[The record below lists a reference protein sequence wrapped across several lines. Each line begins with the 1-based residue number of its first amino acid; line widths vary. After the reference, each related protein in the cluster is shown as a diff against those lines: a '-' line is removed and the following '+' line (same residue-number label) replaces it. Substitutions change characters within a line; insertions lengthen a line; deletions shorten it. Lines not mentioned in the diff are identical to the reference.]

1 MSATTGPVAI
11 NTFREAVRD
20 RVLYNLIFFALVMIG
35 AAILVGQISI
45 GIERLVIVNLGLS
58 AISLF
63 GLVMAIFIGVG
74 LVSKEIE
81 KRTLY
86 SLLAK
91 PIRRWEFLVGKY
103 AGLLLTL
110 TVNTAFMTLGLAGAL
125 FYVGRPLVQQDV
137 SDVSIAIA
145 IYFILLGL
153 ALVTALAIF
162 FCASRPDAFHVIYA
176 GDLHHGN
183 ICKGHSRFRRFHTQS
198 LGESIDAGGL
208 LSSPEFSQLQR
219 HRGGRVWRADPIFP
233 GCPEHSICSVLR
245 DFAFAGVV
253 RYFFEPRPKMSSP
266 NRRLVWIT
274 AACVPLLFVC
284 VAALQAGIDARTRSA
299 VQERDELLLSSPSAV
314 QKISLGYD
322 SLMADIYWTRTV
334 QYYGSRVAT
343 DHPNFDLLW
352 PLLDITTTLDPK
364 LVIAYRFGAVF
375 LSEKGRGG
383 AGRTDL
389 AIELVKRGI
398 AANPDQWILGSDL
411 GFLYYWRMRDYSDS
425 ATAYLEASKKPNA
438 PLWLKIM
445 AAQVAQKGGSVE
457 TSRMIWSEL
466 Y

>member
-1 MSATTGPVAI
+1 
-11 NTFREAVRD
+11 
-20 RVLYNLIFFALVMIG
+20 
-35 AAILVGQISI
+35 
-45 GIERLVIVNLGLS
+45 
-58 AISLF
+58 
-63 GLVMAIFIGVG
+63 
-74 LVSKEIE
+74 
-81 KRTLY
+81 
-86 SLLAK
+86 
-91 PIRRWEFLVGKY
+91 
-103 AGLLLTL
+103 
-110 TVNTAFMTLGLAGAL
+110 
-125 FYVGRPLVQQDV
+125 
-137 SDVSIAIA
+137 
-145 IYFILLGL
+145 
-153 ALVTALAIF
+153 
-162 FCASRPDAFHVIYA
+162 
-176 GDLHHGN
+176 
-183 ICKGHSRFRRFHTQS
+183 
-198 LGESIDAGGL
+198 
-208 LSSPEFSQLQR
+208 
-219 HRGGRVWRADPIFP
+219 
-233 GCPEHSICSVLR
+233 
-245 DFAFAGVV
+245 
-253 RYFFEPRPKMSSP
+253 MSSP

-314 QKISLGYD
+314 QKISLGYN

-398 AANPDQWILGSDL
+398 AANPDEWILGSDL
-411 GFLYYWRMRDYSDS
+411 GFLYYWRMRDYPNS
-425 ATAYLEASKKPNA
+425 ATAYLEASKKTNA

-445 AAQVAQKGGSVE
+445 AAQVAHKGGSVE

-466 Y
+466 YESTQNPSIRKRAAEMLRGLKAQEDEAQLDKLAGDYQKRFGRLPASIAELRDAGLVRGIPVDPEGYPYTFGPDGKARLNPQSSIVIPPEIKAPPAALK